1 MRNMRQH
8 LLMSALMLSGLMP
21 MCSGPDTEPVLDH
34 GHRSRPISP
43 PYSPT
48 KREPPPLTPE
58 QIKAQEKRA
67 RKAAKLKEPNDGNAN
82 P

>member
-21 MCSGPDTEPVLDH
+21 MSSQPDPEPVLDL
-34 GHRSRPISP
+34 GHRNRPPSP
-43 PYSPT
+43 PYSPP

-67 RKAAKLKEPNDGNAN
+67 RKAAKQKEQTNGT
-82 P
+82 

>member
-8 LLMSALMLSGLMP
+8 LLLSALMLSGLMP
-21 MCSGPDTEPVLDH
+21 MGSGPGSEPVLDL
-34 GHRSRPISP
+34 GHRNRWPSP
-43 PYSPT
+43 PYSPP

-67 RKAAKLKEPNDGNAN
+67 RKAAKMKGTP
-82 P
+82 

>member
-1 MRNMRQH
+1 MRQH

-21 MCSGPDTEPVLDH
+21 MGSGPDPAPEPVLDL
-34 GHRSRPISP
+34 GHRNRPPSP
-43 PYSPT
+43 PYSPP

-67 RKAAKLKEPNDGNAN
+67 RKAAKQKEQTNGT
-82 P
+82 

>member
-21 MCSGPDTEPVLDH
+21 MSSGPDPEPVLDLA
-34 GHRSRPISP
+34 HRNRTISP
-43 PYSPT
+43 PYSPP

-67 RKAAKLKEPNDGNAN
+67 RKTAKQKEQTKGT
-82 P
+82 